1 MGINRTDKPQ
11 SGPLGMIPQGLR
23 KAPYDDDWRRQ
34 LAAHRRRLPPCDK
47 LGTLAAQ
54 FTPAGPHVPAPMS
67 QRK

>member
-11 SGPLGMIPQGLR
+11 SGPLDVMPPGLR
-23 KAPYDDDWRRQ
+23 KAPYDGGGRRQ

-54 FTPAGPHVPAPMS
+54 FTPAGPHV
-67 QRK
+67 QNTLK